1 MEYKKYFQENKKDS
15 YCRADLVV
23 FLLMGQMSM
32 GTHHNEEFFP
42 EPEVFRPERF
52 LKENANSIIPFT
64 FRPFGAGPRVCIAQR
79 FAMNEMKICM
89 ARLLSKFRLEST
101 PETKLELEKGSFF
114 LINFKDIK
122 IKFVPRN

>member
-1 MEYKKYFQENKKDS
+1 LGSARVKAARKHEIEIDY
-15 YCRADLVV
+15 
-23 FLLMGQMSM
+23 
-32 GTHHNEEFFP
+32 
-42 EPEVFRPERF
+42 RF

-101 PETKLELEKGSFF
+101 PDTRLEFEKGSFF

-122 IKFVPRN
+122 IKFVARN